1 MILTEANQPVHF
13 FAGVD
18 GVAQLLEGFSGRLLN
33 SLKDVLVER
42 NKLTLGKELGGGQFS
57 S

>member
-18 GVAQLLEGFSGRLLN
+18 GVAQLLEGFSDRLLN